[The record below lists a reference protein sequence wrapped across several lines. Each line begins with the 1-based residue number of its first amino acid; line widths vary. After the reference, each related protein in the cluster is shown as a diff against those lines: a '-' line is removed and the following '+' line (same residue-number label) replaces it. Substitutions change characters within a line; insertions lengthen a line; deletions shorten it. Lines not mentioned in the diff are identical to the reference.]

1 MTVGF
6 RAFARAAPRTATEQ
20 IPATTTMVHRMN
32 REEGDEMAGVLFI
45 RDPAV
50 VGTVTVF
57 MVTGLY
63 TALKDPPDFRSSP
76 RTRRADLYQL

>member
-1 MTVGF
+1 MVQRMT
-6 RAFARAAPRTATEQ
+6 
-20 IPATTTMVHRMN
+20 
-32 REEGDEMAGVLFI
+32 REEGDEMTGVLFI

-63 TALKDPPDFRSSP
+63 TALSGSSGFRSSP
-76 RTRRADLYQL
+76 RARRADL